1 MARFRSQRPLPA
13 APDRQTGLRHALLR
27 TLPGRLIIVGTAIR
41 LAVLGL
47 GALLG
52 PLPTF
57 FSVVDTVA
65 ALAVAGG
72 AGYFLVRL
80 FIAAKHRLLWRV
92 RRKHILSYIFV
103 GFIPAILIVVFFLLG
118 GFLLFYNISSYL
130 VQSRLRALSDEARF
144 LARSTALEIQR
155 SSGRDVAAIVAA
167 RQANASQQFSGIS
180 LAVVTVGRPCADR
193 TEDAGAAAAVATAGP
208 WAHADAPHAIPSW
221 IDCAGFG
228 GLLAYSHPTATSEVE
243 THMLIR
249 AAAFPDS
256 PQPGYAVVV
265 DLPVTDDVTG
275 RLRTESG
282 VELQHMSVVPG
293 ANGNADI
300 QPLRGRAGADG

>member
-1 MARFRSQRPLPA
+1 
-13 APDRQTGLRHALLR
+13 
-27 TLPGRLIIVGTAIR
+27 V
-41 LAVLGL
+41 
-47 GALLG
+47 
-52 PLPTF
+52 
-57 FSVVDTVA
+57 
-65 ALAVAGG
+65 
-72 AGYFLVRL
+72 YFLVRL
-80 FIAAKHRLLWRV
+80 FIAAKRRLLWRV
-92 RRKHILSYIFV
+92 RRKLILSYIFV
-103 GFIPAILIVVFFLLG
+103 GFIPAILIVVFYLLG

-130 VQSRLRALSDEARF
+130 VQSRLRAVSDEARF

-300 QPLRGRAGADG
+300 QPLRGRAGADGTHAPAAPVASGGRLTQVAYLDVRDWTTGNAGQVAVQIKLSIGEIYALISGAKTHTSDARTIGQ